1 MVDPAL
7 LTQAKQLTPADRLEL
22 IGELWQTLEHDELP
36 VSSADQELLD
46 ERRHDLDANPG
57 SGRPWEEV
65 DADLQRRLP

>member
-22 IGELWQTLEHDELP
+22 IGELWQTLDHDELP
-36 VSSADQELLD
+36 VSDADRDLLD
-46 ERRHDLDANPG
+46 ERRHDLTVNPD

-65 DADLQRRLP
+65 DADLRRHVP